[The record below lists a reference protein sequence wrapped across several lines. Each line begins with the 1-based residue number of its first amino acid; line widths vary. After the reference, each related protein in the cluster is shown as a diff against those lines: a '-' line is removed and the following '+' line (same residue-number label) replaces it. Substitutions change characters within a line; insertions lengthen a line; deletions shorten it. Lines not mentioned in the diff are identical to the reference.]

1 VISAG
6 RLAWL
11 QLRRQKV
18 RLTIAIA
25 GVAFAVILICMQL
38 GFQDAL
44 YRSAVN
50 VHTKLKGDL
59 FFVHPHYNVLALPT
73 VFPRVRLY
81 QALGVTG
88 VASVTPVYT
97 GIVPW
102 KNPETGQTRNIFLL
116 GIDPVADAFAAAGV
130 RSHLHLIR
138 YPDVVLFDAFS
149 RAEFGPVA
157 EAVRAGADVTTE
169 VQNRELT
176 VRGLFE
182 MGTSFGIDGTI
193 YTSDL
198 NYLRINPDQPPGR
211 IGIGIVRLAPG
222 TDPRAVQA
230 TLRAYLPPDVR
241 ILTRQEFMDQEIG
254 YWATSTPIG
263 FVFTFG
269 VVMGLVVGMII
280 VYQILFA
287 DISDHLKE
295 YATLKAM
302 GYTNRYLAGVV
313 VMEAGILGVA
323 GFVPGLAICLRLY
336 ALTERATMLPMAID
350 AVRAAQVLL
359 LTLIMCW
366 ASGMIAMRKL
376 RGADPAD
383 VF

>member
-1 VISAG
+1 MISAG

-11 QLRRQKV
+11 QLRRQKI
-18 RLTIAIA
+18 RLTIALA
-25 GVAFAVILICMQL
+25 GVAFAVILMSMQL

-50 VHTKLKGDL
+50 VHMRLESDL
-59 FFVHPHYNVLALPT
+59 VFVHPHYNVLALPT

-81 QALGVTG
+81 QALGTAG
-88 VASVTPVYT
+88 VASVTPVYA

-102 KNPETGQTRNIFLL
+102 KNPDTGRARNIFLL
-116 GIDPVADAFAAAGV
+116 GIDPVADVFDASGV
-130 RSHLHLIR
+130 RRNLQLVR

-157 EAVRAGADVTTE
+157 ARLNAGTEVSTE
-169 VQNRELT
+169 VQHRAVT

-182 MGTSFGIDGTI
+182 MGTSFGIDGTV

-198 NYLRINPDQPPGR
+198 NYLRINPSQPASHVSIGLLRLVPG
-211 IGIGIVRLAPG
+211 A
-222 TDPRAVQA
+222 DPQAVQA
-230 TLRAYLPPDVR
+230 RLRARLPPDVR
-241 ILTRQEFMDQEIG
+241 ILTKQEFMDQEVT

-295 YATLKAM
+295 YATLKAL

-313 VMEAGILGVA
+313 VMEAAILGVA
-323 GFVPGLAICLRLY
+323 GFVPGLVICSQLF
-336 ALTERATMLPMAID
+336 AFTAQVTMLPMALE
-350 AVRAAQVLL
+350 VGRASQVLL
-359 LTLIMCW
+359 LTLGMCW
-366 ASGMIAMRKL
+366 GSGMIAMRKL
-376 RGADPAD
+376 RAADPAD